1 MNPDCSS
8 VQDDLADLVAGD
20 SATIA
25 RHADH
30 LATCDDCRD
39 ARHEAAQLANALG
52 GAGADH
58 IAPADLVER
67 VLAAAGSGPASTMQM
82 PTVAPAPAPALA
94 QGSLEIKP
102 TPVETKQATQVIA
115 PAPNNVTPI
124 TAAKKSR
131 SKLAAVAAIAAMAAG
146 GIGIY
151 AATRGGS
158 SDQDGPIAT
167 DKLPGGKIATVK
179 QIDRAGKSGG
189 GLEKKVGN
197 DWRPVR
203 ADDLIDAGSELR
215 TDERTRAA
223 IELGDGTRFTLD
235 HNTTIAFDDSDA
247 RKTKLIAGRIVAD
260 VMHVD
265 DRTLGGST
273 GVSPVAAPAAS
284 MTTIDTPG
292 GRVDVIGTKFA
303 LTATPE
309 LTVVQVV
316 RGEVILTT
324 TSGTKDSVRA
334 GEEGVIDNGEIAV
347 NAAPGLAREVEWSE
361 LGEKKQDTLTGSG
374 IGALRAYKP
383 GESRDRDWN
392 LALANH
398 DVKVRIVGPVARTE
412 ITETFRNDSNET
424 LEGVYAFPLPPDAQ
438 IDALELDVKDAPG
451 GFEQG
456 AFLDKQRAQKIW
468 NGVIEKA
475 TQKKL
480 EIARDEIIWVDGSWR
495 DPALL
500 DWKRGGRFELRI
512 FPIPAKGSRTIKIA
526 YTQVVTPRGP
536 YRQYVY
542 PLPHSADGSTVADN
556 MQIDVEVRGA
566 ERGAIRAA
574 GYDMNPDPARA
585 DVNALTL
592 KQTGFVPRG
601 DLVVDYRA
609 TDGDAEMRAWTFT
622 GGFAVA
628 PDDKLAEKK
637 NVGIDP
643 KVVEAQ
649 KAIAGDTRPTAVVA
663 LRPKLP
669 RWREAREHD
678 YMIVVDSSQSM
689 VGERYTRAT
698 ELTQRLVEQMDR
710 RDRFS
715 VMACDSE
722 CRELG
727 AMRTA
732 TVANAK
738 DAAVWLGQ
746 QPAAG
751 ASDIVGSIRTA
762 ASKLTSSS
770 DQVGAGSDR
779 ERWVIFVGDG
789 FASTGFRKA
798 GDVEKAIAET
808 TKGVNVSTVGLGTD
822 ADSAVLGA
830 VARGGGGSY
839 LAWVPGQSVKTAAM
853 ASLESTFGSTL
864 RNATV
869 ELPAGLVDSAPT
881 QLPTIRTGEE
891 VLIAARLTGDVQGD
905 VVIKGTVG
913 GEKFEQRYPLKLAVS
928 QGAGN
933 RFVPR
938 LWASLAIEQLE
949 RQGKGEDRAKIV
961 ALSQGFGV
969 MSKETSLLVL
979 ESQAMFE
986 AFGVDRTVPSA
997 KFTGQESLDEVV
1009 STGTLT
1015 IAQNERQTK
1024 ATEKK
1029 ADRDDVAKDK
1039 RPATVMTKPAPRPAL
1054 KKPAMDPAA
1063 PSSPF
1068 ADASGAGDMPAKA
1081 PMPTRPRDFNRF
1093 GGGGRGGMFAM
1104 RRSWVRVPSVSA
1116 YDTVNPAITK
1126 AIGDAER
1133 ALAKAP
1139 DSRERHRA
1147 LVQALSYA
1155 GEIERANAVAAKWLD
1170 RDRLDPQ
1177 ALGYQADLMGRDGK
1191 RDEALRLL
1199 AGVVDLDADR
1209 IATHERM
1216 VTAYEHVGRMTQA
1229 CAHRIALA
1237 SIQMKDAKAGAAAV
1251 RCLRTLNRDADA
1263 QIVIAGLGDDATRA
1277 ATEKALLDAPPAPR
1291 AGGDLVVD
1299 ARWDGG
1305 SADLDVSLVTPD
1317 GTRVSWMGGRS
1328 DVRVADATS
1337 TAKEQLT
1344 VKSLKKGHY
1353 LLEVARGV
1361 HSAAGAAGGQATD
1374 TVRGTLDIVVLGS
1387 KKSIP
1392 FELTGARKTVARVSV
1407 NLEERV
1413 ETIDMSAPVVVS
1425 FGNIR
1430 NPQARRIILARSGD
1444 VQRCFD
1450 GTRSGRMMVT
1460 FNVSAMN
1467 GTQVSVTGGQNTEN
1481 ACVQRALG
1489 IHLEGTT
1496 GSFRVPLSFAAKY
1509 SVD

>member
-1 MNPDCSS
+1 MTECSL

-30 LATCDDCRD
+30 LASCDDCRD
-39 ARHEAAQLANALG
+39 ARHDAAQLSATLG
-52 GAGADH
+52 AAGADYVVPADMLDRVMAAAATSPSSTLQMPTM
-58 IAPADLVER
+58 APAPTG
-67 VLAAAGSGPASTMQM
+67 APA
-82 PTVAPAPAPALA
+82 PTVAPAPVMA
-94 QGSLEIKP
+94 QGSQQLPPPIAAP
-102 TPVETKQATQVIA
+102 QAAQVIA
-115 PAPNNVTPI
+115 PPTPI
-124 TAAKKSR
+124 TSARKSQPR

-151 AATRGGS
+151 AATRG
-158 SDQDGPIAT
+158 SDRPAETVTTGDQ
-167 DKLPGGKIATVK
+167 LPSGKIAKVL
-179 QIDRAGKSGG
+179 QVDRAAKSGG
-189 GLEKKVGN
+189 AGLEKKVGN

-203 ADDLIDAGSELR
+203 ANDTLDGGTELR

-223 IELGDGTRFTLD
+223 IELADGTRFTLD
-235 HNTTIAFDDSDA
+235 HKTTLAFDAGDA
-247 RKTKLIAGRIVAD
+247 RKTKLTSGRVVAD
-260 VMHVD
+260 VVHVD
-265 DRTLGGST
+265 N
-273 GVSPVAAPAAS
+273 APS
-284 MTTIDTPG
+284 VIDTPS

-303 LTATPE
+303 LTATPT

-324 TSGTKDSVRA
+324 ASGTKDSVRA
-334 GEEGVIDNGEIAV
+334 GEEGVIDNGALAV

-361 LGEKKQDTLTGSG
+361 LGEKKKDTQTGSG
-374 IGALRAYKP
+374 LGALRAYKP

-412 ITETFRNDSNET
+412 ITETFRNDSDET

-438 IDALELDVKDAPG
+438 IDGLELDVKDAPG

-456 AFLDKQRAQKIW
+456 AFLDKARAQKIW

-512 FPIPAKGSRTIKIA
+512 FPIPPKGSRTIKIA

-556 MQIDVEVRGA
+556 MTVDVEVRGA
-566 ERGAIRAA
+566 QQGQVRAA
-574 GYDMNPDPARA
+574 GYDLNADPARA

-601 DLVVDYRA
+601 DLVVDYKA
-609 TDGDAEMRAWTFT
+609 TDGDAEVRAWTFT

-628 PDDKLAEKK
+628 PDAKLAEKK

-643 KVVEAQ
+643 KVVDEQ
-649 KAIAGDTRPTAVVA
+649 KAVAADARPTAVVA

-689 VGERYTRAT
+689 VGERFARAT

-715 VMACDSE
+715 VMACDTE

-727 AMRTA
+727 AMRA
-732 TVANAK
+732 PSVGAAK
-738 DAAVWLGQ
+738 DASVWLGQ

-751 ASDIVGSIRTA
+751 ASDIVSSIRNA
-762 ASKLTSSS
+762 AGKLAAEG
-770 DQVGAGSDR
+770 QR

-798 GDVEKAIAET
+798 GDVEAAISAS
-808 TKGVNVSTVGLGTD
+808 TKGVNVSTIGLGTD

-853 ASLESTFGSTL
+853 ASLESTFGGAL
-864 RNATV
+864 RNATI
-869 ELPAGLVDSAPT
+869 ELPTGLADVAPT
-881 QLPTIRTGEE
+881 VLPTIRTGEE
-891 VLIAARLTGDVQGD
+891 VLVAARLDHQRDVQGD
-905 VVIKGTVG
+905 IILRGTVG
-913 GEKFEQRYPLKLAVS
+913 GEKFEQRYPIKLAAS
-928 QGAGN
+928 AGAGN

-949 RQGKGEDRAKIV
+949 RKAKGEDRAKIV
-961 ALSQGFGV
+961 ALSQGYGV

-979 ESQAMFE
+979 ESQAMFD
-986 AFGVDRTVPSA
+986 AFGVDRTVPTT
-997 KFTGQESLDEVV
+997 KFTGQEALDEVT
-1009 STGTLT
+1009 STGTMALDEGKMGKKDSDS
-1015 IAQNERQTK
+1015 AK
-1024 ATEKK
+1024 AG
-1029 ADRDDVAKDK
+1029 A
-1039 RPATVMTKPAPRPAL
+1039 ATMAPR
-1054 KKPAMDPAA
+1054 KAA
-1063 PSSPF
+1063 PS
-1068 ADASGAGDMPAKA
+1068 A
-1081 PMPTRPRDFNRF
+1081 PSDF
-1093 GGGGRGGMFAM
+1093 GGGDAAEEKSVAPPPAVAKKPVTMPTTRSAVGTGRGGGFRGGMFAM

-1116 YDTVNPAITK
+1116 YDSVNPAITK

-1133 ALAKAP
+1133 ALAKSP

-1155 GEIERANAVAAKWLD
+1155 GEIDRAHAVAAKWLD

-1209 IATHERM
+1209 VATHERM

-1229 CAHRIALA
+1229 CGHRIALA
-1237 SIQMKDAKAGAAAV
+1237 SIQSKDAKTGAAAV
-1251 RCLRTLNRDADA
+1251 RCLRTLNRDDDA
-1263 QIVIAGLGDDATRA
+1263 QLVIQGLEDDTTRA
-1277 ATEKALLDAPPAPR
+1277 ATEKALLDAPPAPK

-1299 ARWDGG
+1299 ARWDAGV
-1305 SADLDVSLVTPD
+1305 DLDVSLVTPD

-1344 VKSLKKGHY
+1344 LKSLKRGHY

-1361 HSAAGAAGGQATD
+1361 PSSN

-1413 ETIDMSAPVVVS
+1413 ETIDTGAPVVVS
-1425 FGNIR
+1425 FGTIP
-1430 NPQARRIILARSGD
+1430 NPQARRIILARSGS
-1444 VQRCFD
+1444 VQGCFD
-1450 GTRSGRMMVT
+1450 GTRSGRMVVRFT
-1460 FNVSAMN
+1460 VSDQN
-1467 GTQVSVTGGQNTEN
+1467 GTQVAVTGGQPQEN
-1481 ACVQRALG
+1481 ACVQGALG

-1496 GSFRVPLSFAAKY
+1496 GSFVVPLSFAAKY
-1509 SVD
+1509 SAD

>member
-1 MNPDCSS
+1 MTPECSL
-8 VQDDLADLVAGD
+8 VHDDLADLVAGD

-30 LATCDDCRD
+30 LAGCDDCRD
-39 ARHEAAQLANALG
+39 ARHDAAQLSSTLG
-52 GAGADH
+52 AAGADYVL
-58 IAPADLVER
+58 PSDMLER
-67 VLAAAGSGPASTMQM
+67 VLAAANSPASTLQM
-82 PTVAPAPAPALA
+82 PTVAPAPVMA
-94 QGSLEIKP
+94 QGSSD
-102 TPVETKQATQVIA
+102 PVMAQGSQQLP
-115 PAPNNVTPI
+115 PAPKAVQVMAPPTPI
-124 TAAKKSR
+124 TSARKSKGIGSPGGSR

-151 AATRGGS
+151 AATRG
-158 SDQDGPIAT
+158 SDNPSETITTGN
-167 DKLPGGKIATVK
+167 KLPTGKIAKVL
-179 QIDRAGKSGG
+179 QVDRAAKSGG
-189 GLEKKVGN
+189 AGLERKVGN
-197 DWRPVR
+197 DWRPIR
-203 ADDLIDAGSELR
+203 ADDTIDGGSELR

-223 IELGDGTRFTLD
+223 IELADGTRFTLD
-235 HNTTIAFDDSDA
+235 HNTTLAFDAGDP
-247 RKTKLIAGRIVAD
+247 RKTKLTAGRVVAD
-260 VMHVD
+260 VIHVD
-265 DRTLGGST
+265 N
-273 GVSPVAAPAAS
+273 APS
-284 MTTIDTPG
+284 VIETPS

-303 LTATPE
+303 LTATPT

-324 TSGTKDSVRA
+324 ANGNKDSVRA
-334 GEEGVIDNGEIAV
+334 GEEGVIDNGALAV

-361 LGEKKQDTLTGSG
+361 LGEKKKDTQTGSG
-374 IGALRAYKP
+374 VGALRAYKP
-383 GESRDRDWN
+383 GEARDRDWN

-412 ITETFRNDSNET
+412 ITETFRNDSDQT

-438 IDALELDVKDAPG
+438 IDGLELDVKDAPG

-456 AFLDKQRAQKIW
+456 AFLDKARAQKIW

-512 FPIPAKGSRTIKIA
+512 FPIPPKGSRTIKIA

-556 MQIDVEVRGA
+556 MTVDVEVRGA
-566 ERGAIRAA
+566 QQGQVRAA
-574 GYDMNPDPARA
+574 GYDLNADPARA

-601 DLVVDYRA
+601 DLVVDYKA
-609 TDGDAEMRAWTFT
+609 TDGDAEVRAWTFT

-628 PDDKLAEKK
+628 PDAKLAEKK

-643 KVVEAQ
+643 KVIDEQ
-649 KAIAGDTRPTAVVA
+649 KTVAADARPTAVVA

-669 RWREAREHD
+669 RWREAHEHD

-715 VMACDSE
+715 VMACDTE

-727 AMRTA
+727 AMRA
-732 TVANAK
+732 PSVGAAK
-738 DAAVWLGQ
+738 DASVWLGQ

-751 ASDIVGSIRTA
+751 ASDIVSSIRSA
-762 ASKLTSSS
+762 AGKLAA
-770 DQVGAGSDR
+770 DGQR

-798 GDVEKAIAET
+798 GDVEAAISAT
-808 TKGVNVSTVGLGTD
+808 TKGVNVSTIGLGTD

-864 RNATV
+864 RNATI
-869 ELPAGLVDSAPT
+869 ELPTGLADVAPT
-881 QLPTIRTGEE
+881 VLPTIRTGEE
-891 VLIAARLTGDVQGD
+891 VLVAARLTGDVQGD
-905 VVIKGTVG
+905 IVLRGTVG
-913 GEKFEQRYPLKLAVS
+913 GEKFEQRYPLKLAAS
-928 QGAGN
+928 AGAGN

-961 ALSQGFGV
+961 ALSQGYGV

-979 ESQAMFE
+979 ESQAMFD
-986 AFGVDRTVPSA
+986 AFGVDRTVPTT

-1009 STGTLT
+1009 SSGTMALAEGT
-1015 IAQNERQTK
+1015 MGKKDADDAKASNASPRKAAGAASAPADVSESDAQ
-1024 ATEKK
+1024 
-1029 ADRDDVAKDK
+1029 DK
-1039 RPATVMTKPAPRPAL
+1039 PTTAPAPR
-1054 KKPAMDPAA
+1054 A
-1063 PSSPF
+1063 P
-1068 ADASGAGDMPAKA
+1068 MAKA
-1081 PMPTRPRDFNRF
+1081 PRPMATTTGMGR
-1093 GGGGRGGMFAM
+1093 GMRGGMFAM

-1116 YDTVNPAITK
+1116 YDNVNPAITK

-1133 ALAKAP
+1133 ALAKSP

-1155 GEIERANAVAAKWLD
+1155 GEIDRAHAVATKWLD

-1177 ALGYQADLMGRDGK
+1177 ALGYQADLLGRDGK

-1209 IATHERM
+1209 VATHERM

-1229 CAHRIALA
+1229 CGHRIALA
-1237 SIQMKDAKAGAAAV
+1237 SIQAKDAKAGAAAV
-1251 RCLRTLNRDADA
+1251 RCLRTLNRDQDA
-1263 QIVIAGLGDDATRA
+1263 QLVIKGLENDATRA
-1277 ATEKALLDAPPAPR
+1277 ATEKALLAAEPAPK

-1299 ARWDGG
+1299 ARWDAG
-1305 SADLDVSLVTPD
+1305 ADLDVSLVTPD
-1317 GTRVSWMGGRS
+1317 GTRVSWMGGRT
-1328 DVRVADATS
+1328 DVRVTDATS
-1337 TAKEQLT
+1337 TAKEQLIL
-1344 VKSLKKGHY
+1344 KSLKKGHY

-1361 HSAAGAAGGQATD
+1361 PSSN
-1374 TVRGTLDIVVLGS
+1374 TVRGTLDVVVLGS

-1413 ETIDMSAPVVVS
+1413 ETIDTGAPVVVS
-1425 FGNIR
+1425 FGTIP
-1430 NPQARRIILARSGD
+1430 NPQARRILLARSGS
-1444 VQRCFD
+1444 VQGCFD

-1460 FNVSAMN
+1460 FTVSDQN
-1467 GTQVSVTGGQNTEN
+1467 GTQVTVTGGLPNENT
-1481 ACVQRALG
+1481 CVQSALG

-1496 GSFRVPLSFAAKY
+1496 GTFRVPLSFAAKY
-1509 SVD
+1509 SAD

>member
-1 MNPDCSS
+1 MTPECSL

-30 LATCDDCRD
+30 LAGCDDCRD
-39 ARHEAAQLANALG
+39 ARHDAAQLSSTLG
-52 GAGADH
+52 AAGADYVL
-58 IAPADLVER
+58 PSDMLDR
-67 VLAAAGSGPASTMQM
+67 VMAAAATSPSSTLQM
-82 PTVAPAPAPALA
+82 PTVAPAPAIA
-94 QGSLEIKP
+94 QGSQQLP
-102 TPVETKQATQVIA
+102 PPAAQVMAPQAVQVIA
-115 PAPNNVTPI
+115 PQAAQVIAPPTPI
-124 TAAKKSR
+124 TSAKHPKGIGSPGGSLAKSR

-151 AATRGGS
+151 AATRD
-158 SDQDGPIAT
+158 SDKPGETIT
-167 DKLPGGKIATVK
+167 TGNKLPTGKIAKVL
-179 QIDRAGKSGG
+179 QVDRAAKSGG
-189 GLEKKVGN
+189 AGLEKKVGN

-203 ADDLIDAGSELR
+203 ADDTLDGGSELR

-223 IELGDGTRFTLD
+223 IELADGTRFTLD
-235 HNTTIAFDDSDA
+235 HNTTLAFDAGDV
-247 RKTKLIAGRIVAD
+247 RKTKLTSGRLVAD
-260 VMHVD
+260 VIHVD
-265 DRTLGGST
+265 N
-273 GVSPVAAPAAS
+273 APAV
-284 MTTIDTPG
+284 IETPS
-292 GRVDVIGTKFA
+292 GRVDVLGTKFA
-303 LTATPE
+303 LTATPK

-324 TSGTKDSVRA
+324 ASGSKDSVRA
-334 GEEGVIDNGEIAV
+334 GEEGVIDNGALAV

-361 LGEKKQDTLTGSG
+361 LGEKKQDTQTGSG
-374 IGALRAYKP
+374 LGALRAYKP
-383 GESRDRDWN
+383 GEARDRDWN

-412 ITETFRNDSNET
+412 ITETFRNDSDQT
-424 LEGVYAFPLPPDAQ
+424 LEGVYAFPLPSDAQ
-438 IDALELDVKDAPG
+438 IDGLELDVKDAPG

-456 AFLDKQRAQKIW
+456 AFLDKARAQKIW

-475 TQKKL
+475 TQRKL
-480 EIARDEIIWVDGSWR
+480 EIAQDEIIWVDGSWR

-556 MQIDVEVRGA
+556 MTVDVEVRGA
-566 ERGAIRAA
+566 QQGQVRAA
-574 GYDMNPDPARA
+574 GYDLNADPARA

-601 DLVVDYRA
+601 DLVVDYKA
-609 TDGDAEMRAWTFT
+609 TDGDAEVRAWTFT

-628 PDDKLAEKK
+628 PDAKLAEKK

-643 KVVEAQ
+643 KVIDEQ
-649 KAIAGDTRPTAVVA
+649 KTVAADARPTAVVA

-669 RWREAREHD
+669 RWREAHEHD

-727 AMRTA
+727 AMRSPS
-732 TVANAK
+732 VASAK
-738 DAAVWLGQ
+738 DASVWLGQ

-751 ASDIVGSIRTA
+751 ASDIVSSIRSA
-762 ASKLTSSS
+762 AGKLAA
-770 DQVGAGSDR
+770 DNGANNGR

-798 GDVEKAIAET
+798 GDVEAAISAT
-808 TKGVNVSTVGLGTD
+808 TKGVNVSTIGLGTD

-853 ASLESTFGSTL
+853 ASLESTFGGAL
-864 RNATV
+864 RNATI
-869 ELPAGLVDSAPT
+869 ELPTGLADVAPT
-881 QLPTIRTGEE
+881 VLPTIRTGEE
-891 VLIAARLTGDVQGD
+891 VLVAARLTGDVQGD
-905 VVIKGTVG
+905 IVLRGTVG
-913 GEKFEQRYPLKLAVS
+913 GEKFEQRYPLKLAAS
-928 QGAGN
+928 AGAGN

-949 RQGKGEDRAKIV
+949 RQAKGEDRAKIV
-961 ALSQGFGV
+961 ALSQGYGV

-979 ESQAMFE
+979 ESQAMFD
-986 AFGVDRTVPSA
+986 AFGVDRTVPTT

-1009 STGTLT
+1009 SSGTMALDEGT
-1015 IAQNERQTK
+1015 MGKKDAEKDSAGPRK
-1024 ATEKK
+1024 AAAAPAAEATSSPGDVGGA
-1029 ADRDDVAKDK
+1029 AD
-1039 RPATVMTKPAPRPAL
+1039 PAP
-1054 KKPAMDPAA
+1054 M
-1063 PSSPF
+1063 
-1068 ADASGAGDMPAKA
+1068 AKR
-1081 PMPTRPRDFNRF
+1081 PMPTMPTRRADFGRGR
-1093 GGGGRGGMFAM
+1093 GGPGGMFAM

-1116 YDTVNPAITK
+1116 YDSVNPAITK

-1133 ALAKAP
+1133 ALAKSP

-1155 GEIERANAVAAKWLD
+1155 GEIDRAHAVATKWLD

-1177 ALGYQADLMGRDGK
+1177 ALGYQADLLGRDGK

-1209 IATHERM
+1209 VATHERM

-1229 CAHRIALA
+1229 CGHRIALA
-1237 SIQMKDAKAGAAAV
+1237 SIQGKDAKAGAAAV
-1251 RCLRTLNRDADA
+1251 RCLRTLNRDVDA
-1263 QIVIAGLGDDATRA
+1263 QLVIKGLENEATRA
-1277 ATEKALLDAPPAPR
+1277 ATEKALLDAPPAPK

-1299 ARWDGG
+1299 ARWGAG
-1305 SADLDVSLVTPD
+1305 ADLDVSLVTPD

-1328 DVRVADATS
+1328 DIRVVDATS
-1337 TAKEQLT
+1337 TEKEQLT
-1344 VKSLKKGHY
+1344 LKSLKRGHY

-1361 HSAAGAAGGQATD
+1361 PSTN

-1413 ETIDMSAPVVVS
+1413 ETIDTGAPVVVS
-1425 FGNIR
+1425 FGTIP
-1430 NPQARRIILARSGD
+1430 NPQARRIILARSGS
-1444 VQRCFD
+1444 VQGCFD

-1460 FNVSAMN
+1460 FTVSDQT
-1467 GTQVSVTGGQNTEN
+1467 GTQVTVTGGQPNEN
-1481 ACVQRALG
+1481 ACVQGALG

-1496 GSFRVPLSFAAKY
+1496 GTFRVPMSFAAKY
-1509 SVD
+1509 SAD

>member
-1 MNPDCSS
+1 MTPDCNL
-8 VQDDLADLVAGD
+8 VHDDLADLVAGD

-30 LATCDDCRD
+30 LASCDDCRD
-39 ARHEAAQLANALG
+39 ARHEASMLADQLGA
-52 GAGADH
+52 AGADYV
-58 IAPADLVER
+58 APVDLVER
-67 VLAAAGSGPASTMQM
+67 VLAAAGSGPTASSTLPM
-82 PTVAPAPAPALA
+82 PAMIAPPSPVLA
-94 QGSLEIKP
+94 QGSLEIQKP
-102 TPVETKQATQVIA
+102 VSRQESRPAKQD
-115 PAPNNVTPI
+115 PTPI
-124 TAAKKSR
+124 TSAKKPR
-131 SKLAAVAAIAAMAAG
+131 SKLVAVGAIAALAAG
-146 GIGIY
+146 GLGIY
-151 AATRGGS
+151 AATRGS
-158 SDQDGPIAT
+158 SNETAPIGGAAIAG
-167 DKLPGGKIATVK
+167 GGKIATVK
-179 QIDRAGKSGG
+179 QIDRAAKNAGA
-189 GLEKKVGN
+189 GLEKRVGN

-203 ADDLIDAGSELR
+203 ADDMIDAGTELR
-215 TDERTRAA
+215 TDERTRASV
-223 IELGDGTRFTLD
+223 ELADGTRYTLD
-235 HNTTIAFDDSDA
+235 HSTTIAFDDA
-247 RKTKLIAGRIVAD
+247 RKSKLIAGRLVAD

-265 DRTLGGST
+265 NK
-273 GVSPVAAPAAS
+273 PAV
-284 MTTIDTPG
+284 IDTPA

-303 LTATPE
+303 LTATPK

-316 RGEVILTT
+316 RGEVILTAGG
-324 TSGTKDSVRA
+324 SGVKDSVRA
-334 GEEGVIDNGEIAV
+334 GEEGVIDNGALAV

-361 LGEKKQDTLTGSG
+361 LGEKKKDTLTGSG

-383 GESRDRDWN
+383 GEARDRDWN

-412 ITETFRNDSNET
+412 ITETFRNDSDTT
-424 LEGVYAFPLPPDAQ
+424 LEGVYQFPLPADAQ
-438 IDALELDVKDAPG
+438 IDGLSLDVKDAPG
-451 GFEQG
+451 GFEEG

-480 EIARDEIIWVDGSWR
+480 EIAQDEIIWVDGSWR

-556 MQIDVEVRGA
+556 MAIDVEVRGA
-566 ERGAIRAA
+566 APGQIRAA

-585 DVNALTL
+585 DVNAITL

-609 TDGDAEMRAWTFT
+609 ADGDAELRAWTFT

-628 PDDKLAEKK
+628 PDAKLAEKK

-643 KVVEAQ
+643 KVIDAQ
-649 KAIAGDTRPTAVVA
+649 KTIAGDARPTAVVA

-669 RWREAREHD
+669 RWREAKEHD

-710 RDRFS
+710 RDRFT

-727 AMRTA
+727 AVRTA
-732 TVANAK
+732 SIANAK
-738 DAAVWLGQ
+738 EASAWLGQ

-751 ASDIVGSIRTA
+751 ASDIVMAIRTA
-762 ASKLTSSS
+762 AGKLTQ
-770 DQVGAGSDR
+770 DGQR

-798 GDVEKAIAET
+798 GDVEAAIKASTNGI
-808 TKGVNVSTVGLGTD
+808 NVSTVGLGTD
-822 ADSAVLGA
+822 ADAAVLGA

-839 LAWVPGQSVKTAAM
+839 VAWAPGQTVKTAAM

-869 ELPAGLVDSAPT
+869 ELPSGLADVAPT
-881 QLPTIRTGEE
+881 VLPTIRTGEE

-905 VVIKGTVG
+905 VIIKGTVG
-913 GEKFEQRYPLKLAVS
+913 NEPFEQRYPLKLAVS
-928 QGAGN
+928 AGAGN

-949 RQGKGEDRAKIV
+949 RQGKGEDRARIV
-961 ALSQGFGV
+961 ALSQGYGV

-979 ESQAMFE
+979 ESAAMFE
-986 AFGVDRTVPSA
+986 AFGVDRAVPNT

-1009 STGTLT
+1009 SSGTLA
-1015 IAQNERQTK
+1015 IAEAKTDTRSASASDTSDK
-1024 ATEKK
+1024 DMPKK
-1029 ADRDDVAKDK
+1029 AEQKPAKPASPVAK
-1039 RPATVMTKPAPRPAL
+1039 RPAPADLGFDAGGGEGPAP
-1054 KKPAMDPAA
+1054 AA
-1063 PSSPF
+1063 T
-1068 ADASGAGDMPAKA
+1068 A
-1081 PMPTRPRDFNRF
+1081 PMRDRRGF
-1093 GGGGRGGMFAM
+1093 GGGRGGMFAM

-1155 GEIERANAVAAKWLD
+1155 GEIDRAHAVAAKWLD

-1177 ALGYQADLMGRDGK
+1177 ALGYQADLLGRDGK

-1209 IATHERM
+1209 VATHERM
-1216 VTAYEHVGRMTQA
+1216 VTAYEHVGRMSQA
-1229 CAHRIALA
+1229 CSHRIALVA
-1237 SIQMKDAKAGAAAV
+1237 IQPKDGKAGAAAV
-1251 RCLRTLNRDADA
+1251 RCLRTLNRDTDA
-1263 QIVIAGLGDDATRA
+1263 QIVVKSLADDATRA
-1277 ATEKALLDAPPAPR
+1277 ATDKALLAAEPAPK

-1299 ARWDGG
+1299 AHWDGG

-1317 GTRVSWMGGRS
+1317 GTRVSWMGGRT

-1337 TAKEQLT
+1337 TAKEVLT
-1344 VKSLKKGHY
+1344 LKSLKRGHY
-1353 LLEVARGV
+1353 LLEVARGIP
-1361 HSAAGAAGGQATD
+1361 STN

-1392 FELTGARKTVARVSV
+1392 FELTGPRKTVARVSV

-1413 ETIDMSAPVVVS
+1413 ETIDMSAPVVIS
-1425 FGNIR
+1425 FGSVPNA
-1430 NPQARRIILARSGD
+1430 QARRIILARSGD

-1450 GTRSGRMMVT
+1450 GSRSGRMMVT
-1460 FNVSAMN
+1460 FTVSN
-1467 GTQVSVTGGQNTEN
+1467 QTGTQVQVSGGQPQEN
-1481 ACVQRALG
+1481 QCVQGALG

-1509 SVD
+1509 SID

>member
-1 MNPDCSS
+1 MTPDCNL
-8 VQDDLADLVAGD
+8 VHDDLADLVAGD

-30 LATCDDCRD
+30 LASCDDCRD
-39 ARHEAAQLANALG
+39 ARHEASLLADQLGA
-52 GAGADH
+52 AGADH
-58 IAPADLVER
+58 VTPVDLVER
-67 VLAAAGSGPASTMQM
+67 VLAAAGSGPTASSTLPM
-82 PTVAPAPAPALA
+82 PAMTPTLAQGSLDLPAPAPAPA
-94 QGSLEIKP
+94 
-102 TPVETKQATQVIA
+102 PVLA
-115 PAPNNVTPI
+115 PAPAPVLAAPAPKHDAPIPI
-124 TAAKKSR
+124 TSAKSKAAGSPAKSR
-131 SKLAAVAAIAAMAAG
+131 GKLVAIGAIAALAAG
-146 GIGIY
+146 GLGIY
-151 AATRGGS
+151 AATRSSS
-158 SDQDGPIAT
+158 SDDTVQPIASG
-167 DKLPGGKIATVK
+167 KLPGGKIATVK
-179 QIDRAGKSGG
+179 TIDRAAKNGG
-189 GLEKKVGN
+189 AGLERKAGN

-203 ADDLIDAGSELR
+203 ADDTLDAGTELR

-223 IELGDGTRFTLD
+223 IELADGTRFTLD
-235 HNTTIAFDDSDA
+235 HNTTIAFDASDA
-247 RKTKLIAGRIVAD
+247 RKTKLVAGRIVAD
-260 VMHVD
+260 VIHVD
-265 DRTLGGST
+265 NQ
-273 GVSPVAAPAAS
+273 PAV
-284 MTTIDTPG
+284 IDTPA
-292 GRVDVIGTKFA
+292 GRVDVVGTKFA
-303 LTATPE
+303 LTATPK

-324 TSGTKDSVRA
+324 TSGSKDSVRA
-334 GEEGVIDNGEIAV
+334 GEEGVIDNGALAV

-361 LGEKKQDTLTGSG
+361 LGEKKKDTLTGSG

-412 ITETFRNDSNET
+412 ITETFRNDSDT
-424 LEGVYAFPLPPDAQ
+424 VLEGVYQFPLPADAQ
-438 IDALELDVKDAPG
+438 IDGLSLDVKDAPG
-451 GFEQG
+451 GFEEG

-475 TQKKL
+475 TEKKL

-556 MQIDVEVRGA
+556 MAVDVEVRGA
-566 ERGAIRAA
+566 APGQIRAA

-609 TDGDAEMRAWTFT
+609 ADGDAELRAWTFT

-628 PDDKLAEKK
+628 PNEKLAEKK

-643 KVVEAQ
+643 KVIDAQ
-649 KAIAGDTRPTAVVA
+649 KSIAGDSRPTAVVA

-669 RWREAREHD
+669 RWREAKEHD

-710 RDRFS
+710 RDRFT

-727 AMRTA
+727 ALRTA
-732 TVANAK
+732 SVANAK
-738 DAAVWLGQ
+738 EASQWLGQ

-751 ASDIVGSIRTA
+751 ASDIVASIRA
-762 ASKLTSSS
+762 AAAKLTES
-770 DQVGAGSDR
+770 QR

-798 GDVEKAIAET
+798 GDVEQAIKSST
-808 TKGVNVSTVGLGTD
+808 TGINVSTVGLGTD
-822 ADSAVLGA
+822 ADAAVLGA

-839 LAWVPGQSVKTAAM
+839 VAWAPGQTVKTAAM

-864 RNATV
+864 RNATI
-869 ELPAGLVDSAPT
+869 ELPTGLVDVAPT
-881 QLPTIRTGEE
+881 ILPTIRTGEE
-891 VLIAARLTGDVQGD
+891 VLVAARLTGDVQGD
-905 VVIKGTVG
+905 VIIKGTVG
-913 GEKFEQRYPLKLAVS
+913 NEKFEQRYPLKLAVS
-928 QGAGN
+928 AGAGN

-949 RQGKGEDRAKIV
+949 RNGKGEDRARIV
-961 ALSQGFGV
+961 ALSQGYGV

-979 ESQAMFE
+979 ESAAMFE
-986 AFGVDRTVPSA
+986 AFGVDRSVPSA

-1009 STGTLT
+1009 STGSLA
-1015 IAQNERQTK
+1015 IAEAQGK
-1024 ATEKK
+1024 ASGDGRAADANKDFSKK
-1029 ADRDDVAKDK
+1029 ADSERSGVA
-1039 RPATVMTKPAPRPAL
+1039 T
-1054 KKPAMDPAA
+1054 
-1063 PSSPF
+1063 
-1068 ADASGAGDMPAKA
+1068 KA
-1081 PMPTRPRDFNRF
+1081 PMAKPASPRKPAEPTMGMDDAGGTFAPPATAPRMDRDRRGF
-1093 GGGGRGGMFAM
+1093 GGGRGGMFQM

-1116 YDTVNPAITK
+1116 YDNVNPAITK

-1155 GEIERANAVAAKWLD
+1155 GEIDRAHAVAAKWLD

-1177 ALGYQADLMGRDGK
+1177 ALGYQADLLGRDGK

-1199 AGVVDLDADR
+1199 AGVIDLDADR
-1209 IATHERM
+1209 VATHERM
-1216 VTAYEHVGRMTQA
+1216 VTAYEHVGRMSQA
-1229 CAHRIALA
+1229 CSHRIALA
-1237 SIQMKDAKAGAAAV
+1237 SILPKDAKAAAATV
-1251 RCLRTLNRDADA
+1251 RCLRTLNRDTDA
-1263 QIVIAGLGDDATRA
+1263 QIVMKGLADDATRT
-1277 ATEKALLDAPPAPR
+1277 ATDKALLDAAPAPK

-1299 ARWDGG
+1299 ARWDGGG

-1317 GTRVSWMGGRS
+1317 GTRVSWMGGRT

-1344 VKSLKKGHY
+1344 LKSLKRGHY

-1361 HSAAGAAGGQATD
+1361 PSTNL
-1374 TVRGTLDIVVLGS
+1374 VRGTLDIVVLGS

-1392 FELTGARKTVARVSV
+1392 FELSGPRKTVARVSV

-1425 FGNIR
+1425 FGAVP

-1444 VQRCFD
+1444 VSRCFD
-1450 GTRSGRMMVT
+1450 GRRSGRMMVT
-1460 FNVSAMN
+1460 FNVSNQN
-1467 GTQVSVTGGQNTEN
+1467 GTQVSVTGGQANEN
-1481 ACVQRALG
+1481 ACVQGALG

-1496 GSFRVPLSFAAKY
+1496 GTFRVPLSFQAKY
-1509 SVD
+1509 SID